1 MSAVSRTIATTHLVR
16 NRPPHRPPSAHR
28 AALGVLG
35 LSAFVVGTAEFVA
48 VGVLDRIADGLHV
61 SVTNVGLL
69 VTAYALGVCVGGP
82 SLTALTIRVP
92 RRLLLC
98 CALAVYA
105 AANALAALAGSFAV
119 LVAARA
125 VAGAVHGLFVGVAS
139 TSRRYG
145 GTGLG
150 LAISRG
156 LFVGVA
162 SAAAASLVGT
172 ERKGRAVAVVFGGI
186 AAANLLG
193 VPLATYA
200 GHVMPWQSVF
210 AGIAVLACVAL
221 CLTLAVLPQVEN
233 SGQGELRAQTRYVL
247 TAPPLLALFTAVLLF
262 CGQFTVFTL
271 LGTYLQKVTGVSG
284 SAVGG
289 YLLVFGAAGTVG
301 TLAGGRFADRDAGTT
316 LRVAGVVLAADL
328 AVLYAVGS
336 EPAAVAVC
344 LAVFGLF
351 GFGLAPALQLRT
363 IELAGPA
370 GDLASTLGASAGNAG
385 IAAGS
390 AMAGWY
396 GARYGVTGLPLAGA
410 AICTL
415 TLPLLWTLRRVR
427 PTTADA

>member
-1 MSAVSRTIATTHLVR
+1 MSAASRTVATTHLVKT
-16 NRPPHRPPSAHR
+16 RPPHRPPPAHR
-28 AALGVLG
+28 APLGVLG

-48 VGVLDRIADGLHV
+48 VGVLDRIADGLNV
-61 SVTNVGLL
+61 SVTAVGLL

-105 AANALAALAGSFAV
+105 AANALAALAASFAV
-119 LVAARA
+119 LVVARA

-139 TSRRYG
+139 
-145 GTGLG
+145 
-150 LAISRG
+150 
-156 LFVGVA
+156 
-162 SAAAASLVGT
+162 AAAASLVGP

-200 GHVMPWQSVF
+200 GHVLPWQSVF

-221 CLTLAVLPQVEN
+221 GLTLAVIPQVEN
-233 SGQGELRAQTRYVL
+233 SGQGELRAQTRYLL
-247 TAPPLLALFTAVLLF
+247 TAPPLLALLTAVLVF

-336 EPAAVAVC
+336 EPLAVAVC

-390 AMAGWY
+390 AIAGWY

-410 AICTL
+410 TICAL
-415 TLPLLWTLRRVR
+415 TVPLLWTLRHLH
-427 PTTADA
+427 PTTPTP

>member
-1 MSAVSRTIATTHLVR
+1 MSAASRTVATTHLVKT
-16 NRPPHRPPSAHR
+16 RPPHRPPPAHR
-28 AALGVLG
+28 APLGVLG

-48 VGVLDRIADGLHV
+48 VGVLDRIADGLNV
-61 SVTNVGLL
+61 SVTAVGLL

-105 AANALAALAGSFAV
+105 AANALAALAASFAV
-119 LVAARA
+119 LVVVRA

-139 TSRRYG
+139 
-145 GTGLG
+145 
-150 LAISRG
+150 
-156 LFVGVA
+156 
-162 SAAAASLVGT
+162 AAAASLVGP

-200 GHVMPWQSVF
+200 GHVLSWQSVF

-221 CLTLAVLPQVEN
+221 GLTLAVVPQVEN
-233 SGQGELRAQTRYVL
+233 SGQGELRAQTRYLL

-271 LGTYLQKVTGVSG
+271 LGTYLQEVTGISG

-336 EPAAVAVC
+336 EPVAVAAC

-390 AMAGWY
+390 AIAGWY

-415 TLPLLWTLRRVR
+415 TLPLLWTLRRLR
-427 PTTADA
+427 PTTS

>member
-1 MSAVSRTIATTHLVR
+1 MSAASRSVATAHLVR
-16 NRPPHRPPSAHR
+16 VRPPHRPPADRNR
-28 AALGVLG
+28 AALAVLG

-48 VGVLDRIADGLHV
+48 VGVLDRIAAGLHV
-61 SVTNVGLL
+61 SVGTVGLL

-92 RRLLLC
+92 RRPLLC

-105 AANALAALAGSFAV
+105 AANALAALAPGFAV
-119 LVAARA
+119 LLGARA

-139 TSRRYG
+139 
-145 GTGLG
+145 
-150 LAISRG
+150 
-156 LFVGVA
+156 
-162 SAAAASLVGT
+162 AAAASLVGPD
-172 ERKGRAVAVVFGGI
+172 RKGSAVAVVFGGI

-200 GHVMPWQSVF
+200 GHVLPWQSVF

-221 CLTLAVLPQVEN
+221 ALTLVAVPPVAG
-233 SGQGELRAQTRYVL
+233 SGLGALRAQTRYVMSG
-247 TAPPLLALFTAVLLF
+247 PPLLALGTAVLLF

-271 LGTYLQKVTGVSG
+271 LGTYLQRVTGVSG
-284 SAVGG
+284 GAVSG

-328 AVLYAVGS
+328 ALLYAVGS
-336 EPAAVAVC
+336 RPWAVAVS
-344 LAVFGLF
+344 LALFGLF

-363 IELAGPA
+363 IELAGPG
-370 GDLASTLGASAGNAG
+370 GDLAATLGASAGNAG

-390 AMAGWY
+390 AVAGWY
-396 GARYGVTGLPLAGA
+396 STAHGFTGLPLAGA
-410 AICTL
+410 VICAA
-415 TLPLLWTLRRVR
+415 TLPLVWMLRRVR
-427 PTTADA
+427 PTAE

>member
-1 MSAVSRTIATTHLVR
+1 MSAASRTIATTHLVK
-16 NRPPHRPPSAHR
+16 NRPPHRTPSAHR

-61 SVTNVGLL
+61 SVTAVGLL

-105 AANALAALAGSFAV
+105 AANALAALADSFAV
-119 LVAARA
+119 LVTARA

-139 TSRRYG
+139 
-145 GTGLG
+145 
-150 LAISRG
+150 
-156 LFVGVA
+156 
-162 SAAAASLVGT
+162 AAAASLVGP

-221 CLTLAVLPQVEN
+221 GLTLAVLPRVEN

-344 LAVFGLF
+344 LSVFGLF

-427 PTTADA
+427 PTTADI